1 MRPDAGFW
9 SGKRVLV
16 TGHTGFKGGWLT
28 LWLARLGAA
37 VTGVSL
43 PAEDPSLFA
52 VARIGAQCKSHYVD
66 IRDMGALSR
75 VVLEA
80 DPEIVF
86 HLAAQ
91 PLVLR
96 SYAEPLVTWQTNVL
110 GTLHLLE
117 AIRARQM
124 PCAILV
130 VTSDKC
136 YENTGRIKRPFAEP
150 DALGGHDPYSSS
162 KAATEVAAHSWY
174 QSFFASGSQGLATAR
189 AGNVIGGG
197 DWAADR
203 LFPDMMRAIDSGLS
217 VDLRHPAAV
226 RPWQHVLE
234 PLYGYLQLAAALFC
248 DPAAYSGAWNFGPAT
263 DAELTVLEVV
273 EMVALTHPKL
283 RWTVTDG
290 ALKHEAASLTL
301 DSSKASSMLRW
312 IPRWSAKEAVA
323 AALHWYDA
331 QKRGADATQLCVSQ
345 IDAYVALEPNEPR
358 LNEEVSHGA

>member
-1 MRPDAGFW
+1 MRPDAEFW

-28 LWLARLGAA
+28 LWLAHLGAD

-43 PAEDPSLFA
+43 PAENLSLFS
-52 VARIGAQCKSHYVD
+52 VANIGARCKSHYVD
-66 IRDMGALSR
+66 IRDMGALSG
-75 VVLEA
+75 VVQDA

-117 AIRARQM
+117 VIRARQK
-124 PCAILV
+124 PCAIVV

-136 YENTGRIKRPFAEP
+136 YENTGRIQRPFAEH

-162 KAATEVAAHSWY
+162 KAAAEVAAHSWY
-174 QSFFASGSQGLATAR
+174 QSFFVSGSQGLATAR

-197 DWAADR
+197 DWAEDR
-203 LFPDMMRAIDSGLS
+203 LVPDMMRAINSGQS
-217 VDLRHPAAV
+217 MELRRPGAV

-234 PLYGYLQLAAALFC
+234 PLCGYLQLAAALLR
-248 DPAAYSGAWNFGPAT
+248 DPATYSGAWNFGPAS
-263 DAELTVLEVV
+263 DADLTVLEVV
-273 EMVALTHPKL
+273 EMVAATHPAL
-283 RWTVTDG
+283 RWTVAEG
-290 ALKHEAASLTL
+290 SLKHEAASLTL
-301 DSSKASSMLRW
+301 DSSKAGSMLRW
-312 IPRWSAKEAVA
+312 VPRWSAKEAVA
-323 AALHWYDA
+323 AALSWYDA
-331 QKRGADATQLCVSQ
+331 QEKGADAAQLCASQ
-345 IDAYVALEPNEPR
+345 IDAYLALEPNKPALR
-358 LNEEVSHGA
+358 EEASHGA

>member
-1 MRPDAGFW
+1 MKPDATFW

-28 LWLARLGAA
+28 LWLTQLGAD

-43 PAEDPSLFA
+43 PAEDRSLFN
-52 VARIGAQCKSHYVD
+52 VAKLGGRCQSHYVD
-66 IRDMGALSR
+66 IRDLDALSR
-75 VVLEA
+75 AVLNA

-96 SYAEPLVTWQTNVL
+96 SYVEPLATWQTNVL
-110 GTLHLLE
+110 GTVHLLE
-117 AIRARQM
+117 VIRARQK
-124 PCAILV
+124 PCAVVV

-136 YENTGRIKRPFAEP
+136 YENTGLIKRAFAEH

-174 QSFFASGSQGLATAR
+174 QSFFASNSQGLATAR

-203 LFPDMMRAIDSGLS
+203 LLPDMMRAIDSGESLI
-217 VDLRHPAAV
+217 LRHPGAV

-234 PLYGYLQLAAALFC
+234 PLYGYLQLACALQC
-248 DPAAYSGAWNFGPAT
+248 DPVTYSGAWNFGPA
-263 DAELTVLEVV
+263 ANAQLTVLEVV
-273 EMVALTHPKL
+273 EIVAAVRPEL
-283 RWTVTDG
+283 RWAVEDG
-290 ALKHEAASLTL
+290 SLKHEAATLAL
-301 DSSKASSMLRW
+301 DSSKARSMLQW
-312 IPRWSAKEAVA
+312 MPRWSAKEAVG

-331 QKRGADATQLCVSQ
+331 QQRGADAAQLCESQ
-345 IDAYVALEPNEPR
+345 IATYVERQPHDSAVK
-358 LNEEVSHGA
+358 EEVIHGA